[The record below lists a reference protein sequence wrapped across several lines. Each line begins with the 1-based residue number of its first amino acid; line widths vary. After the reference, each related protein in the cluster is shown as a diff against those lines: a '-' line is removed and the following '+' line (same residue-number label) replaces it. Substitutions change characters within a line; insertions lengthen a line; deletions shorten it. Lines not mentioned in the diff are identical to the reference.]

1 MASDLKRVGLVFQ
14 ADGTVDFKKSI
25 QEVNSSIQEN
35 RSAFKLAQSQWDEN
49 TKTAD
54 KLKDRQ
60 KYLADQTRDYSDKV
74 KLLSEEL
81 EQLENAEKRDE
92 NAINKK
98 KTQLN
103 QAKTSLNNYKKGL
116 DDVEEELKSGASSLE
131 KYSKKVEEL
140 GEKSS
145 NIGDKLGGVSTAAAG
160 VLAGVSALVPAT
172 EEYRKIMGSLEES
185 SKLAGYTTDKTK
197 ETYQQLFGV
206 LGDDQSAA
214 TTTANLQALGLT
226 QEQLKTLTDGTIG
239 AWSKYGDSIPID
251 GLAEAINH
259 TVKLGEVQGTMADV
273 LEWAGVSTE
282 EFNEQLAGCNSES
295 ERADLIM
302 QELAR
307 QGLTEA
313 GSKWQEN
320 NKNLVEGNKATAEM
334 QEATAELANTVAPII
349 TELTKIVAGLLKEF
363 NSLPTSVQAVIGIA
377 LSLVAASSTLF
388 GTIGKLSTGVS
399 SMTKLMKGGGTAM
412 KAVWT
417 IMKANP
423 VGATITIITTLIGVF
438 VTLYNKCDW
447 FRDGVNKIFGNIK
460 TFLNGIKT
468 WLKNLFNFKWE
479 LPKIKLPHFKITGE
493 FSLNPPSVPKLG
505 VSWYAKGG
513 ILNSPTIFGM
523 NGNTFMGGGEAGQE
537 AVLPIDL
544 LKKYI
549 REENEYNNLKL
560 AAIIKE
566 AISELQIVTENNIY
580 IGDKKIMSQI
590 AELVIKKISMNSKD
604 MKAVKGW

>member
-14 ADGTVDFKKSI
+14 ADGTVDFKKSLK
-25 QEVNSSIQEN
+25 EVNSSIQEN

-49 TKTAD
+49 TKSVD
-54 KLKDRQ
+54 KLKDKQ
-60 KYLADQTRDYSDKV
+60 KYLADQTKDYSDKV
-74 KLLSEEL
+74 KLLSAQL
-81 EQLENAEKRDE
+81 EDLENAEKRDE

-98 KTQLN
+98 KSQLN
-103 QAKTSLNNYKKGL
+103 QAKTSLNNYKKEL
-116 DDVEEELKSGASSLE
+116 DNVEEELKDGTSAIG
-131 KYSKKVEEL
+131 KYAKKVEEF

-145 NIGDKLGGVSTAAAG
+145 GIGDKLGGVSTAAAG

-185 SKLAGYTTDKTK
+185 SELAGYNAEQTK
-197 ETYQQLFGV
+197 ETYSQLFGV

-226 QEQLKTLTDGTIG
+226 QEQLKVLTNGTIG

-259 TVKLGEVQGTMADV
+259 TVKLGEVQGAMADV
-273 LEWAGVSTE
+273 LEWAGVSTD
-282 EFNEQLAGCNSES
+282 EFNEKLASCSSES

-320 NKNLVEGNKATAEM
+320 NKNLVDGNKATAEM
-334 QEATAELANTVAPII
+334 QEATAELADTVAPII
-349 TELTKIVAGLLKEF
+349 TSLTKIVAGLLKEF
-363 NSLPTSVQAVIGIA
+363 NSLPKSVQAVIGIA
-377 LSLVAASSTLF
+377 LTLVATSSTLF
-388 GTIGKLSTGVS
+388 SAVGKVSTGVS
-399 SMTKLMKGGGTAM
+399 SLTKFMKGGGTAM
-412 KAVWT
+412 KAVWK

-423 VGATITIITTLIGVF
+423 IGATITIITALIAVF

-447 FRDGVNKIFGNIK
+447 FRDGVNKIFGSMK
-460 TFLNGIKT
+460 KFLNGIKT

-513 ILNSPTIFGM
+513 ILNRPTAFGI
-523 NGNTFMGGGEAGQE
+523 NGNDLMVGGEAGKE
-537 AVLPIDL
+537 AILPIDL
-544 LKKYI
+544 LKQYI
-549 REENEYNNLKL
+549 RDENEYNNMKL
-560 AAIIKE
+560 AAVIKE
-566 AISELQIVTENNIY
+566 AISELQIITENNIY
-580 IGDKKIMSQI
+580 IGDRKIMSQL
-590 AELVIKKISMNSKD
+590 AELVIKKMSMNSKD
-604 MKAVKGW
+604 LKAVKGW

>member
-14 ADGTVDFKKSI
+14 ADGTVDFKKSL

-49 TKTAD
+49 TKSID
-54 KLKDRQ
+54 KLRDKQ
-60 KYLADQTRDYSDKV
+60 KYLADQTKDYSDKV
-74 KLLSEEL
+74 QILSEEL

-116 DDVEEELKSGASSLE
+116 NDVEAELKSGASNIE
-131 KYSKKVEEL
+131 KYTKKVEEF

-145 NIGDKLGGVSTAAAG
+145 NIGDKLGGISTAATG

-185 SKLAGYTTDKTK
+185 SRLAGYTTEQTK
-197 ETYQQLFGV
+197 ETYNQLFGV

-226 QEQLKTLTDGTIG
+226 QEQLKILTDGTIG

-259 TVKLGEVQGTMADV
+259 TVKLGEVQGNMADV
-273 LEWAGVSTE
+273 LEWAGVSTDD
-282 EFNEQLAGCNSES
+282 FNAKLAECGSES

-307 QGLTEA
+307 QGLTEV

-320 NKNLVEGNKATAEM
+320 NKNLVEGHKATAEM
-334 QEATAELANTVAPII
+334 QEATAELAETVAPII

-388 GTIGKLSTGVS
+388 GTIGKLSTGIS
-399 SMTKLMKGGGTAM
+399 SMTKLMKGGGTAI

-460 TFLNGIKT
+460 NFLNGIKT

-513 ILNSPTIFGM
+513 ILNRPTAFGI
-523 NGNTFMGGGEAGQE
+523 NGNDWMVGGEAGKE
-537 AVLPIDL
+537 AVLPIEL
-544 LKKYI
+544 LKQYI
-549 REENEYNNLKL
+549 RDENEYNNSRL
-560 AAIIKE
+560 AALIKE
-566 AISELQIVTENNIY
+566 AISELKIVTENNIY
-580 IGDKKIMSQI
+580 IGDRKILTQL
-590 AELVIKKISMNSKD
+590 AELVIKKISMNSAD
-604 MKAVKGW
+604 LKAVKGW